1 MSNRKTA
8 DTAQC
13 DSSAL
18 SIAQDLVFNPT
29 YGKSIE
35 EVETAQALYKLY
47 NSLRYGFKSM
57 LIGFINDRQYLQV
70 RDQLPRRDSESP
82 EALAEYKEARKRLIY
97 TPVKLA
103 VEAFMEQNLQ
113 TAGTEAEWLRGYG
126 TNSESTIRALIERL
140 LDLAV
145 ERYWAE
151 VQLNPDSEKR
161 QPEMIKVRLEDGE
174 AIAVTPEEQRKYM
187 RQCLLRLNQQE
198 LDAKQ
203 RQFGDRTNTHNQNH
217 IDTVMAR
224 GGAVAR
230 PGASNFVVTDTET
243 LGQYAIVSLDFNS
256 SQWECLARI
265 RNQQSSFKY
274 ADEQRKVAPPGVLI
288 RAFRDAQN
296 EFPLGKVGTL
306 QDMDAKWH
314 KPLQIPHLQSRAG
327 EAPVMVKFT
336 DTKLLE
342 GTWYMNALNTMLEQY
357 NAQFLHQSWQPKP
370 EPVNAAATE

>member
-1 MSNRKTA
+1 MPNRKKP
-8 DTAQC
+8 DDSHC

-29 YGKSIE
+29 HGKSVE
-35 EVETAQALYKLY
+35 EIETAQALFKLY
-47 NSLRYGFKSM
+47 NSLRYGFKAL
-57 LIGFINDRQYLQV
+57 LIGFINDRQYQSV
-70 RDQLPRRDSESP
+70 RDQLPRRDSDSP
-82 EALAEYKEARKRLIY
+82 EAMSEYKEARKRLIY
-97 TPVKLA
+97 NPVKAA
-103 VEAFMEQNLQ
+103 VEAFMEANLQ

-203 RQFGDRTNTHNQNH
+203 RQFGARTNTHNPSH

-224 GGAVAR
+224 GGAVAK
-230 PGASNFVVTDTET
+230 PGASNFVVTDAQSE
-243 LGQYAIVSLDFNS
+243 LGQYAVVSFDFNS
-256 SQWECLARI
+256 SQWECLARV
-265 RNQQSSFKY
+265 RNQQSSFTY
-274 ADEQRKVAPPGVLI
+274 ADQQRKVALPGALI
-288 RAFRDAQN
+288 RAFRDTQN

-306 QDMDAKWH
+306 QDMDAKWR
-314 KPLQIPHLQSRAG
+314 KPLQIPHLQNVEG
-327 EAPVMVKFT
+327 QAPVLVSFA
-336 DTKLLE
+336 DTKQLE
-342 GTWYMNALNTMLEQY
+342 GTWYMGALTEMLEQY
-357 NAQFLHQSWQPKP
+357 KAQFLQQSWQPKP
-370 EPVNAAATE
+370 EAVSAQ

>member
-1 MSNRKTA
+1 M
-8 DTAQC
+8 
-13 DSSAL
+13 
-18 SIAQDLVFNPT
+18 
-29 YGKSIE
+29 
-35 EVETAQALYKLY
+35 
-47 NSLRYGFKSM
+47 
-57 LIGFINDRQYLQV
+57 
-70 RDQLPRRDSESP
+70 
-82 EALAEYKEARKRLIY
+82 EA
-97 TPVKLA
+97 
-103 VEAFMEQNLQ
+103 NLQ

-187 RQCLLRLNQQE
+187 RQCLLRLNQHE

-203 RQFGDRTNTHNQNH
+203 RQFGTRTNTHNPSH

-224 GGAVAR
+224 GGAVAK
-230 PGASNFVVTDTET
+230 PGASNFVVTDAQSE
-243 LGQYAIVSLDFNS
+243 LGQYAVVSLDFNS
-256 SQWECLARI
+256 SQWECLARV
-265 RNQQSSFKY
+265 RNQQSSFTY
-274 ADEQRKVAPPGVLI
+274 ADQQRKVALPGALI
-288 RAFRDAQN
+288 RAFRDTQN

-306 QDMDAKWH
+306 QDMDAKWR
-314 KPLQIPHLQSRAG
+314 KPLQIPHLQSCAG

-357 NAQFLHQSWQPKP
+357 KAQFLHQSWQPKP
-370 EPVNAAATE
+370 EAVSAQ